1 MVLIIL
7 GLIPRF
13 LKMISQQNA
22 KTSSSDDPNYYNNK
36 PNQTVIQPSKRV
48 VYVNAI
54 FELQDGSNLPETKL
68 GLVKLLK
75 TNKAIPFHKWV
86 CPVCHTIPHYERWQ
100 HTDLLTGIFKKFLTW
115 LKRSIWNLKLSP
127 TYCKN
132 HFTMNFFIEITSF
145 WLKLDERK
153 TMSHTSFTK

>member
-1 MVLIIL
+1 MFLVIV

-13 LKMISQQNA
+13 LKMISQQHA
-22 KTSSSDDPNYYNNK
+22 KTSSFDDTNNNK
-36 PNQTVIQPSKRV
+36 QNQTVIQPSKRI

-54 FELQDGSNLPETKL
+54 FELQDGSKLPKTKL

-100 HTDLLTGIFKKFLTW
+100 HTDLLTGIFKKVLF
-115 LKRSIWNLKLSP
+115 
-127 TYCKN
+127 
-132 HFTMNFFIEITSF
+132 NFRTS
-145 WLKLDERK
+145 L
-153 TMSHTSFTK
+153 